1 MESTGP
7 NDLNE
12 AKNIDIDFSD
22 SEIYTDDYLNQL
34 ILLSFAYFDHHIDKD
49 KYQRGLENL
58 SNNFSATIRPQMIKL
73 QLKYLIDFIDKYS
86 NADTKF
92 IETYLSNIK
101 LRQEY
106 IELFIK
112 KMYGFNEKI
121 ETFKNAVIE
130 KITSQR
136 IINFS
141 HSFKIKYIDSQNEK
155 INFIINVK
163 MKYLNDNGEENE
175 LDLELTLNQFYS
187 VYEQFQ
193 KIDTLIKTLI

>member
-1 MESTGP
+1 MESTGQ
-7 NDLNE
+7 NELNE
-12 AKNIDIDFSD
+12 AKSIDIDFSN
-22 SEIYTDDYLNQL
+22 SETYSDEYLNQL
-34 ILLSFAYFDHHIDKD
+34 ILLSFAYFDHHIDKE

-58 SNNFSATIRPQMIKL
+58 TNNFGSIIRPQLIKI

-86 NADTKF
+86 NADAKF
-92 IETYLSNIK
+92 IEAYLTNLK
-101 LRQEY
+101 LRKEY

-112 KMYGFNEKI
+112 KMFGFNERI
-121 ETFKNAVIE
+121 ETFKNAMIE

-141 HSFKIKYIDSQNEK
+141 HSFKVKYIDSQNGK
-155 INFIINVK
+155 INFIINIKV
-163 MKYLNDNGEENE
+163 KYLNDNGEEDD
-175 LDLELTLNQFYS
+175 LDMELTLNQFYS

>member
-1 MESTGP
+1 MESAGQ
-7 NDLNE
+7 NELNE
-12 AKNIDIDFSD
+12 AKSIDIDFSD
-22 SEIYTDDYLNQL
+22 SETYSDEYLNQL
-34 ILLSFAYFDHHIDKD
+34 ILLSFAYFDHHIDKE

-58 SNNFSATIRPQMIKL
+58 TNNFGSIIRPQLIKI

-86 NADTKF
+86 NADAKF
-92 IETYLSNIK
+92 IEAYLTNLK
-101 LRQEY
+101 LRKEY

-112 KMYGFNEKI
+112 KMFGFNERI
-121 ETFKNAVIE
+121 ETFKNAMIE

-141 HSFKIKYIDSQNEK
+141 HSFKVKYIDSQNGK
-155 INFIINVK
+155 INFIINIKV
-163 MKYLNDNGEENE
+163 KYLNDNGEVND
-175 LDLELTLNQFYS
+175 LDMELTLNQFYS